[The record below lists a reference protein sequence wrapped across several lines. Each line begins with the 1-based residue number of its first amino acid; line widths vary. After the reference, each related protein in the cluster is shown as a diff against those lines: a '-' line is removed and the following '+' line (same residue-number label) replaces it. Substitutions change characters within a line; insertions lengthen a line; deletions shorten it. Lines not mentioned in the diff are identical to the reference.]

1 MANPQYSWMVY
12 SGKSRYMDD
21 LEIPPISGN
30 FHIFIYFHIFSYIF
44 HIFSYSDSSD
54 VIWCPSQS
62 ANQVVPV
69 GPLPTAFATPLV
81 IRRWPVAPCAALRA
95 LRRRIFA
102 MSAMTWEPP
111 QIENSRTLLSHLFK
125 HWSIEIHFLFEGRMR
140 ATWSLTLGLTNR
152 KNEMR
157 GTSAKRTWVL
167 CFSDFIKKTKL

>member
-1 MANPQYSWMVY
+1 MFY
-12 SGKSRYMDD
+12 SGKIQITWWWFWRY
-21 LEIPPISGN
+21 PQFSGKLPC
-30 FHIFIYFHIFSYIF
+30 FHIFFFIY
-44 HIFSYSDSSD
+44 IFSYSDSIWCDSD
-54 VIWCPSQS
+54 CPSQFRS
-62 ANQVVPV
+62 SQS
-69 GPLPTAFATPLV
+69 GRFPTAFANAPLWF
-81 IRRWPVAPCAALRA
+81 RRWPVAPCAALRA